1 MSHWEPIGEE
11 DKTKKLEV
19 ESAKLIEYR
28 YVYPS
33 HAPPGRL
40 VFTQQNLP
48 PKGEQRAWH
57 VYEKFL
63 NNGRGMQWVCLPT
76 LNGVSQR
83 TEPLAGAPKEASLF
97 ACKPWLQDWHEH
109 WTNIWRMWFLAGRRP
124 QVQNVRQIWHEG
136 KKALDPS
143 RFNSCGRAGKLPQA
157 DFDLAIRIAP
167 SGAEMYVGVTT
178 HEISKKTR
186 GELHGGLIAFW
197 WSAPEASYI
206 SEVAEAVFFDICGL
220 AETKEAAVDTPS
232 PQSCAQ
238 PGGESSCQT
247 LATQ

>member
-1 MSHWEPIGEE
+1 MVFLALLLVAIWFPDWFVSNVAWAPAKSDPRLCRAASGAPCRSHWAPIGEE

-57 VYEKFL
+57 VYEK
-63 NNGRGMQWVCLPT
+63 GGSSIRQQWVCLPT
-76 LNGVSQR
+76 LNEVSQP
-83 TEPLAGAPKEASLF
+83 TGILAGAPKEASLF

-124 QVQNVRQIWHEG
+124 QVQNVRQIWHKGE
-136 KKALDPS
+136 KALDPIPLQLVWTCRKPPPGPLRLGHS
-143 RFNSCGRAGKLPQA
+143 NRTLW
-157 DFDLAIRIAP
+157 
-167 SGAEMYVGVTT
+167 
-178 HEISKKTR
+178 R
-186 GELHGGLIAFW
+186 GDVRRRHDAW
-197 WSAPEASYI
+197 
-206 SEVAEAVFFDICGL
+206 D
-220 AETKEAAVDTPS
+220 
-232 PQSCAQ
+232 Q
-238 PGGESSCQT
+238 
-247 LATQ
+247 